1 MKNAWGASVLAVCA
15 LVALVGCPKGSADG
29 GGCTKDSDCKGD
41 RVCVSGA
48 CAPPSAPG
56 AAATTSSHASS
67 SSSAATHGH
76 ESAPPSGGGP
86 TCEAVVEHLDA
97 IVKKEQHPGASFDPK
112 EGLEKCKAQS
122 PTPKYLTCLSKASTV
137 ADTSTCDKEALA
149 GVVVP
154 TDVKREFDALH
165 LDRSQ
170 KPGSK
175 DGDYLVFRKSDGRK
189 CGFLM
194 REHHFASAMF
204 VMCGGAIISGPLTS
218 SKDIDDVTKQLSD
231 QQKKEHEIVMG
242 IIANYPYGGPV
253 DVYDAKTGAYK
264 GRHY

>member
-1 MKNAWGASVLAVCA
+1 MRNGWGAASLVACA
-15 LVALVGCPKGSADG
+15 LVLLVGCPKGSADA

-41 RVCVSGA
+41 RVCVTGA
-48 CAPPSAPG
+48 CTSPSGKTG
-56 AAATTSSHASS
+56 AAPSS
-67 SSSAATHGH
+67 SSRGSTSAAAQGH
-76 ESAPPSGGGP
+76 EGAPPSGGGP
-86 TCEAVVEHLDA
+86 TCEAVVEHLDG
-97 IVKKEQHPGASFDPK
+97 IVKKEHHPGASFDPK

-122 PTPKYLTCLSKASTV
+122 PTPKYLTCLSTASTV
-137 ADTSTCDKEALA
+137 ADTSACDKEALS

-165 LDRSQ
+165 LDRSER
-170 KPGSK
+170 PGSR

-231 QQKKEHEIVMG
+231 QQKKEHEVVMG

-253 DVYDAKTGAYK
+253 DVYDSKTGAYK